1 MPHSRTPPT
10 TIEDILATADSDP
23 EWATILEEQPIPPGA
38 AYGTIGTLKKL
49 SAGTLPRLQASLV
62 ANRPD
67 DVAEVEV
74 YVGVPA
80 TDLKPEAGRNR
91 VLACYPRSTP
101 SQAPRR
107 ERDEAKGAVIVLLHG
122 GGHSLGSPESE
133 LPLARLLVQ
142 KFNAVVVLPS
152 YRLAPEHPFPAS
164 FNDALETLKQIAMDS
179 ASLSHSP
186 NDTQKPTSTRT
197 NFLPSN
203 LAGQINPKAGFILA
217 GTSAGAT
224 ISSSIS
230 HLYHKW
236 RTSDPSPTAK
246 SAPPVTGL
254 MLCCGTC
261 IHPYRVPSAYK
272 SLYRSR
278 AQNNEALPL
287 DKDLSA
293 MFESAN
299 RPDYNSPVWSSI
311 DQQPHLDR
319 GRVGEDHAWLKSNGV
334 RVYFQVC
341 GQDLSRDDGLI
352 YEKVLREECGVQ
364 TRLDLYKGFG
374 HVFWG
379 MGGGYA
385 DMSMSR
391 KRTEHSV
398 EGVRW
403 LLGRNEGI
411 GGVN

>member
-1 MPHSRTPPT
+1 MPHSRTPPP

-23 EWATILEEQPIPPGA
+23 EWTTIFEEQPIPPGA
-38 AYGTIGTLKKL
+38 AYGTIETLKKL
-49 SAGTLPRLQASLV
+49 SAGTLPRLQASLA

-67 DVAEVEV
+67 DVVEVEV
-74 YVGVPA
+74 YVDVPA

-91 VLACYPRSTP
+91 VLVCYPRPTS
-101 SQAPRR
+101 SQAT
-107 ERDEAKGAVIVLLHG
+107 ECEGDEASNVVIVLLHG

-142 KFNAVVVLPS
+142 NFNAVVVLPS
-152 YRLAPEHPFPAS
+152 YRLAPEHPFPAG
-164 FNDALETLKQIAMDS
+164 FNDALETLKQTAMDS
-179 ASLSHSP
+179 ASLSHP
-186 NDTQKPTSTRT
+186 PDDNQKPTSTTT

-203 LAGQINPKAGFILA
+203 LAGQINPEAGFILA

-246 SAPPVTGL
+246 SAPPLTGL

-261 IHPYRVPSAYK
+261 INPYNVPNAYK
-272 SLYRSR
+272 SFYRSR
-278 AQNNEALPL
+278 AQNDEALPL
-287 DKDLSA
+287 DKDLLA
-293 MFESAN
+293 MFASAT
-299 RPDYNSPVWSSI
+299 RPNYDSPIWSSI

-319 GRVGEDHAWLKSNGV
+319 ENVGEDHMWLKEDNMS
-334 RVYFQVC
+334 VYFQVC
-341 GQDLSRDDGLI
+341 GQDMSRDDGLI
-352 YEKVLREECGVQ
+352 YEKVLREECRVQ

-385 DMSMSR
+385 EMSMSR
-391 KRTEHSV
+391 KRMEHSV
-398 EGVRW
+398 EGVGW
-403 LLGRNEGI
+403 LLGRNEGM
-411 GGVN
+411 GDVK